1 MAGLSSV
8 SEATPY
14 AAVTLTAAQAAVMA
28 KALADAEQYRRDSA
42 ATWCADCAAAQDGAC
57 PNHLAYLAPARA
69 YRQLAAELALITKSA
84 GRDVPA
90 PRPASDLSR
99 NTERGP

>member
-28 KALADAEQYRRDSA
+28 KALADAE
-42 ATWCADCAAAQDGAC
+42 
-57 PNHLAYLAPARA
+57 
-69 YRQLAAELALITKSA
+69 
-84 GRDVPA
+84 
-90 PRPASDLSR
+90 
-99 NTERGP
+99 